1 MQVIVADGII
11 NPTIHLCARV
21 FLDIEKPSVQVVPIT
36 LKGRKF
42 LVQHEKL
49 LIFCYFWGLIDHNVT
64 ECGDG
69 LLKKEECE
77 WGDCLLVNFVHQLV
91 VQVTGERDEQGEEYK
106 AMDGLGRMM
115 MLTIWVAMKKRM
127 VMHTQNSMIIQTRGL
142 GMVVRKMLENFSIGC
157 GKSNI
162 TRDRERV
169 WQEVVVHYKSYDWI
183 PPYGRVTE
191 HN

>member
-21 FLDIEKPSVQVVPIT
+21 FLDIEKPLVQVVPVT

-77 WGDCLLVNFVHQLV
+77 WGDCLLVNFAHQLV
-91 VQVTGERDEQGEEYK
+91 VQVTGQRDEQGEECK
-106 AMDGLGRMM
+106 AMDVDTMGDGRARQDDDVDDM
-115 MLTIWVAMKKRM
+115 
-127 VMHTQNSMIIQTRGL
+127 G
-142 GMVVRKMLENFSIGC
+142 GYEEENGDAYIELNDHLDQGSRHGGEKDV
-157 GKSNI
+157 GKFQYWLQK
-162 TRDRERV
+162 E
-169 WQEVVVHYKSYDWI
+169 QHYKRPRASVV
-183 PPYGRVTE
+183 GGGGAL
-191 HN
+191 